1 MLFLPFYFYEA
12 IHEVCYFLWEWC
24 ELRKKYLKGE
34 VCNIQKKILRKTERL
49 TRILVFLYLLLL
61 LFVQKGVSFW
71 DHLCF
76 KSRFFLDSLLG
87 YKRKRRLI

>member
-49 TRILVFLYLLLL
+49 TRILVFFIFFCCFLYKKAF
-61 LFVQKGVSFW
+61 LFGIIYVLKAASF
-71 DHLCF
+71 
-76 KSRFFLDSLLG
+76 
-87 YKRKRRLI
+87 